1 MKKTLSV
8 LTISAAFFASAPAM
22 SEELNPWK
30 SCGIGAMVFDDNGTA
45 AAISNV
51 IWDLGTTAV
60 SSNISSKSSCN
71 GKDAKMAA
79 AKFIQTNHASLES
92 DIATGQGE
100 HLASLADILAVEDA
114 DKFASSMK
122 KAFSEALAKA
132 DFAAMSDQD
141 KAQALYKM
149 AMQNA

>member
-1 MKKTLSV
+1 MKKLLSA
-8 LTISAAFFASAPAM
+8 LTISTAVMASAPAM
-22 SEELNPWK
+22 SADLNPWK

-60 SSNISSKSSCN
+60 SSNISSQDSCN

-92 DIATGQGE
+92 DIATGNGE
-100 HLASLADILAVEDA
+100 HLAGLADILAVENA
-114 DKFASSMK
+114 EQFAQSMK
-122 KAFSEALAKA
+122 QSYAQALSQT
-132 DFAAMSDQD
+132 DFVAMTDTQ
-141 KAQALYKM
+141 KAQAIYSM
-149 AMQNA
+149 AMKNA